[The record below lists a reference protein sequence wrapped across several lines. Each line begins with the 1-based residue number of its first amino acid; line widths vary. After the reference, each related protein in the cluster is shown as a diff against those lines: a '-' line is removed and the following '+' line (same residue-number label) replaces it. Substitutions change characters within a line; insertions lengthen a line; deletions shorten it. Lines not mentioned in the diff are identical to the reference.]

1 MMKFANGLLKKC
13 HYLGLLGIILVL
25 ASCTEIDEKNPPKIG
40 EVHEGGVV
48 THLFTSSQ
56 PGYVKGESHG
66 IIVSQADLTLE
77 SQWGCRG
84 TAIENTS
91 PAIGRGRSNTENVL
105 EFHDNLPDYYNNPTQ
120 CDELNDGTVAAN
132 FAREFNLNGYDDW
145 FMPSQKEMALLYEQR
160 EEIGGFVEEEYWSSC
175 ESNANDAC
183 VVSFIT
189 GEILSA
195 DKSETKKVRV
205 IRYF

>member
-1 MMKFANGLLKKC
+1 
-13 HYLGLLGIILVL
+13 
-25 ASCTEIDEKNPPKIG
+25 ASCTELEEKDPPPKIG

-56 PGYVKGESHG
+56 PGYVKGEVHG
-66 IIVSQADLTLE
+66 IIVSEADLTLE

-84 TAIENTS
+84 TEVTGTS
-91 PAIGRGRSNTENVL
+91 PAVGRGRSNTELVL
-105 EFHDNLPDYYNNPTQ
+105 AFHDNLPDYYNNPTQ
-120 CDELNDGTVAAN
+120 CHELNDGTVAVN

-145 FMPSQKEMALLYEQR
+145 FMPSQKEMKLLYDRR

-175 ESNANDAC
+175 ESNATNAC
-183 VVSFIT
+183 VVSFVT

-195 DKSETKKVRV
+195 EKSETKKVRV